1 MLISDKTSPG
11 GHKGASTIG
20 DAGREGEHI
29 EGHADE
35 FSPQGFPRL
44 MEIKLQG
51 PVLRGLPEL
60 PLFTLSLSAIG
71 LLFVLSGLSP
81 EIAKSPVPSAGLL
94 VLVLC
99 LPVFVLERVVLWQM
113 VRSRANGMKPCV
125 EELKRLRGSLYNYL
139 TGLDK
144 RTMRYFHCV
153 TNSKVVTYFML
164 RQIENS
170 LTELLVEFDRL
181 YLTANQTNLF
191 GIQERL
197 RGNLDYRDGF
207 VFNSGRLLHCP
218 IAFLPSRVH
227 ELVNELERG
236 IGMIESEIEAF
247 RDQVSGT
254 KQGRH
259 RDPYSEGGEDFTPV
273 TPTVVTKEPK

>member
-1 MLISDKTSPG
+1 MSISRQSGKSE
-11 GHKGASTIG
+11 
-20 DAGREGEHI
+20 REGTE
-29 EGHADE
+29 ELRAGPAE
-35 FSPQGFPRL
+35 AFSPQGYPRL
-44 MEIKLQG
+44 MEIKLQA

-60 PLFTLSLSAIG
+60 PLFTLSLSVIG
-71 LLFVLSGLSP
+71 LLFVVSGLHAS
-81 EIAKSPVPSAGLL
+81 IAKSPVPSAGLL
-94 VLVLC
+94 VLALAI
-99 LPVFVLERVVLWQM
+99 PTFVMERFVLWQM
-113 VRSRANGMKPCV
+113 LKSRAKAMRPCV
-125 EELKRLRGSLYNYL
+125 NELIRLRDALQTYMAD
-139 TGLDK
+139 LDK

-170 LTELLVEFDRL
+170 LTELLVEFERL
-181 YLTANQTNLF
+181 YQSLNQTNLF

-197 RGNLDYRDGF
+197 RGNLEYRDGF

-218 IAFLPSRVH
+218 VAFLPARVH

-254 KQGRH
+254 KRDGRIAG
-259 RDPYSEGGEDFTPV
+259 PYFDESEDFTAPQSAA
-273 TPTVVTKEPK
+273 TPEKEP